1 MHLTA
6 KISYWKEFV
15 RHWRRISD
23 IPGRLC
29 FYYLI
34 SHPANPYCMCFLK
47 RLSIAWILAF
57 LLSYAAN
64 GQDLLKAGDLS
75 NIKVDQLSDADVTK
89 LQQQLKSSGF
99 TVSQAEQ
106 MAAAKGMPQAE
117 IIKLRERLSHTEAA
131 NRAAPA
137 TANDAK
143 EPVLNDYKTVEKTM
157 QGKVTV
163 FGSQLFTTA
172 SLSFEPNLRI
182 AAPMDYVLGPDDELL
197 LNIYGVQEAGF
208 HLTVQPEG
216 GITIPQVGQVH
227 VAGLSLEDA
236 IAQIKNK
243 LANTVYRSIK
253 TGTTHL
259 SITLGKIKSIRVT
272 ILGATKP
279 GLYTVSSL
287 TTFFNALYL
296 AGGPDNNIGSYREIT
311 LIRNGKVNRK
321 IDLYEFLMMGYVK
334 DNVLLKEGDVINIP
348 VYKKRVTITGQV
360 KRPGTYEML
369 ENEST
374 EQLIQCAGGFTEQA
388 YTASIKVTSLTPT
401 QRKVKDLVNT
411 AFVAYVPQK
420 GDEFLVSGVLDK
432 YENRI
437 QIKGAIYREGQY
449 ELTPGLTVN
458 GLIKKSAGLKQ
469 DAFLE
474 RGLLTRTRDDMTTE
488 NISFSVKN
496 IVNGDTDIVL
506 KNEDV
511 VQIASIFDLKDEAV
525 VTINGE
531 VRKPGQFLYR
541 ENTGLKDLIFEAGG
555 FTNAAANYR
564 IEIARRVKDDNG
576 KTISDSIAEI
586 LNVGAERDLAVRRL
600 RHVLQPFDIV
610 TVRRA
615 PGYAEQ
621 KKVIIRGEVVFPGEY
636 MLRFRTERIW
646 QLLMRSG
653 GFTNV
658 AYMDGVYL
666 LRHTNDNP
674 AEQKEKMEKATAINT
689 KGSDSVLIEKIA
701 NPVSKI
707 PVNMR
712 AIIANPFSP
721 DNLMLVEGDE
731 VVIPKI
737 NELVKITG
745 EVYSPTEVKYQQGQH
760 LQYYIG
766 RAGGYNDHA
775 RSSKTYVVYPNGQV
789 AKTKKIL
796 WGLVYSYPKIKTG
809 TEIFVPRVMKTEH
822 KRLSTG
828 EVVGLTSVLV
838 SMAGVSLSLINS
850 LNK

>member
-1 MHLTA
+1 M
-6 KISYWKEFV
+6 
-15 RHWRRISD
+15 R
-23 IPGRLC
+23 C
-29 FYYLI
+29 F
-34 SHPANPYCMCFLK
+34 K
-47 RLSIAWILAF
+47 RLSIAWILAL

-75 NIKVDQLSDADVTK
+75 NIKVDQLSDADISK

-106 MAAAKGMPQAE
+106 MAAAKGMPQGE

-131 NRAAPA
+131 SRAAPA

-143 EPVLNDYKTVEKTM
+143 EPVLNEYKTVEKST
-157 QGKVTV
+157 QGKVSV

-182 AAPMDYVLGPDDELL
+182 ATPMDYLLGPDDELL

-208 HLTVQPEG
+208 RLTVQPEG
-216 GITIPQVGQVH
+216 VIAIPQVGQVH

-236 IAQIKNK
+236 IAQIKSK
-243 LANTVYRSIK
+243 LASTVYHSIK
-253 TGTTHL
+253 TGATHL

-272 ILGATKP
+272 ILGASKP
-279 GLYTVSSL
+279 GVYTVSSL
-287 TTFFNALYL
+287 TTLFNALYL
-296 AGGPDNNIGSYREIT
+296 AGGPDNNIGSYREIA
-311 LIRNGKVNRK
+311 LIRSGKVNRK

-348 VYKKRVTITGQV
+348 VYKKRVTIAGQV

-369 ENEST
+369 ENENAD
-374 EQLIQCAGGFTEQA
+374 QLIHCAGGFTEQA

-411 AFVAYVPQK
+411 AFNTYIPQK
-420 GDEFLVSGVLDK
+420 GDEFLVNGILDK
-432 YENRI
+432 YENRV
-437 QIKGAIYREGQY
+437 QIKGAIFREGQY

-458 GLIKKSAGLKQ
+458 GLIKKSDGLKQ
-469 DAFLE
+469 EAFLE
-474 RGLLTRTRDDMTTE
+474 RGLLTRTKDDMTME

-496 IVNGDTDIVL
+496 IINGDTDIVL
-506 KNEDV
+506 KKEDV
-511 VQIASIFDLKDEAV
+511 VQIASIFDLKDESV

-564 IEIARRVKDDNG
+564 IEIARRIKNDNG
-576 KTISDSIAEI
+576 KTIPDSIAEI
-586 LNVGAERDLAVRRL
+586 LNVGAEKDLAVRRFRYL
-600 RHVLQPFDIV
+600 LQPFDIV

-621 KKVIIRGEVVFPGEY
+621 RKVAIKGEVVFPGEY
-636 MLRFRTERIW
+636 TLRYKTERIG
-646 QLLMRSG
+646 QLILRSG
-653 GFTNV
+653 GFTNA
-658 AYMDGVYL
+658 AYIEGIYL
-666 LRHTNDNP
+666 LRHIRDSP
-674 AEQKEKMEKATAINT
+674 SEQKEKMEKATAINT

-707 PVNMR
+707 AVNMR
-712 AIIANPFSP
+712 SVIANPYSP

-731 VVIPKI
+731 IVIPKI

-745 EVYSPTEVKYQQGQH
+745 EVYSPTEVKYQQGQR

-766 RAGGYNDHA
+766 RAGGYNDYA
-775 RSSKTYVVYPNGQV
+775 RGSKIYVIYPNGQV
-789 AKTKKIL
+789 AKTKTAL
-796 WGLVYSYPKIKTG
+796 WGLVRSYPKIKTG
-809 TEIFVPRVMKTEH
+809 TEIFVPRIVKTEH

-828 EVVGLTSVLV
+828 EVVGLSSVMV
-838 SMAGVSLSLINS
+838 SMAGVAVTLINS